1 FGMVGVVVGVDGA
14 VWAGELSGEAAADGI
29 WGADGAGAQPGS
41 ILRLVL
47 REVLLILV
55 VGVAIGV
62 GVALGS
68 VRLLQSLLFGMAAQ
82 DTYTMVVAVGVLSAV
97 ALVAGYLPA
106 RRAMRVDPMVAL
118 RYE

>member
-1 FGMVGVVVGVDGA
+1 MA
-14 VWAGELSGEAAADGI
+14 L
-29 WGADGAGAQPGS
+29 GAQPGS

-82 DTYTMVVAVGVLSAV
+82 DTYTMAVAVGVLSAEE
-97 ALVAGYLPA
+97 LVAGELPT
-106 RRAMRVDPMVAL
+106 RRAIPVRSPDSPWAATPIGPSWV
-118 RYE
+118 

>member
-1 FGMVGVVVGVDGA
+1 LAGQVGDDLVQERLLAAVSGFFGMLGLLLAMMGLFGA
-14 VWAGELSGEAAADGI
+14 VSYLVTQRQTEFGVRMAL
-29 WGADGAGAQPGS
+29 GAQPGS

-82 DTYTMVVAVGVLSAV
+82 EIGRASCREGC
-97 ALVAGYLPA
+97 GA
-106 RRAMRVDPMVAL
+106 R
-118 RYE
+118 